1 VRLHGHHAQHD
12 RLDHN
17 QRLLYVVLGPRQLR
31 TGGDCP
37 RGQQPIQLLLQ
48 RLDFIRRQL
57 AGASLFPLQI
67 LPRQHERALDIGG
80 HYGRVR

>member
-37 RGQQPIQLLLQ
+37 RGQQPIQLLH
-48 RLDFIRRQL
+48 
-57 AGASLFPLQI
+57 LFWLSVVFVF
-67 LPRQHERALDIGG
+67 A
-80 HYGRVR
+80 RVTLFSF